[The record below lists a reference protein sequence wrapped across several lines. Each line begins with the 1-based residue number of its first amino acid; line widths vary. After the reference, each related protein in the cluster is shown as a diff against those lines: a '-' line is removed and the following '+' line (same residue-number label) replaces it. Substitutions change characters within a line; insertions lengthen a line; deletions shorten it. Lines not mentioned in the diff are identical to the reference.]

1 MAKQRQRST
10 RPKNQPEVKF
20 GPYAG
25 GVGIAIWKNR
35 VETDEGMREFRSIT
49 VNTRRYLDKKTDEW
63 RDSGSFRPGDL
74 PAVMHGL
81 SRALDYIYSNP
92 LSAESDEDNGQAQGD
107 GDIPF

>member
-1 MAKQRQRST
+1 MAKHTRKSA

-35 VETDEGMREFRSIT
+35 VETDEGVREYRSIT

-63 RDSGSFRPGDL
+63 RDSGAFRPEDL

-81 SRALDYIYSNP
+81 SRALDFIYSHP
-92 LSAESDEDNGQAQGD
+92 LSQEPEDNGEPVDGD
-107 GDIPF
+107 GEIPF